1 MPEATEGARTLD
13 RGLAVLEAVVGGAAR
28 LEDVAERTGLSRSA
42 VHRLLTTLTQRG
54 YLQQVAG
61 EGWRAGFGLIEL
73 AGQAEQHLDPA
84 RVLQEAIEDLA
95 VQVQDSVHV
104 GVLQGSQVVY
114 VAKAQGARTLQLISH
129 VGLRLPAQNTALGRA
144 LYAADVEGAVAT
156 FDPTLT
162 QTPRSVRTAEE
173 FARVL
178 TETRERGYGIDDE
191 ESTLGLTCVAVALPA
206 PDGARPVAA
215 VSVSTPTVYMDDQRL
230 TDLVDL
236 LTRSAPAIG
245 RRFAAARRAGL
256 TI

>member
-1 MPEATEGARTLD
+1 
-13 RGLAVLEAVVGGAAR
+13 
-28 LEDVAERTGLSRSA
+28 
-42 VHRLLTTLTQRG
+42 
-54 YLQQVAG
+54 
-61 EGWRAGFGLIEL
+61 
-73 AGQAEQHLDPA
+73 
-84 RVLQEAIEDLA
+84 
-95 VQVQDSVHV
+95 
-104 GVLQGSQVVY
+104 
-114 VAKAQGARTLQLISH
+114 
-129 VGLRLPAQNTALGRA
+129 
-144 LYAADVEGAVAT
+144 
-156 FDPTLT
+156 
-162 QTPRSVRTAEE
+162 
-173 FARVL
+173 VL

>member
-84 RVLQEAIEDLA
+84 RVLQEAIEDIA

-191 ESTLGLTCVAVALPA
+191 ESTLASGRGGVRVHAHGVHGRPA
-206 PDGARPVAA
+206 PHRPGRPAHPLRPRDRPPLRRRPPRGA
-215 VSVSTPTVYMDDQRL
+215 DDL
-230 TDLVDL
+230 TS
-236 LTRSAPAIG
+236 RSQ
-245 RRFAAARRAGL
+245 
-256 TI
+256 